1 MRLCWN
7 DWLGGPLKNIK
18 PEEAKKIYDIGFRV
32 AGINSADTEAS
43 DADIDRV
50 KKILDD
56 NGLIPGPYGISAS
69 AIHPDP
75 EDTKRQ
81 KNMLA
86 KAVRIAGKL
95 GCTGLRYSVGSM
107 NPNDIWMHHP
117 ENVTQKA
124 LDELIRHT
132 KDLVPIAEDSGCM
145 LCPETT
151 QWTIVNSIQRMKEF
165 VERLD
170 SPYAKIILDP
180 VNHMTYDRVYD
191 SGRWIKCAIS
201 YLGDCIGEIH
211 VKDVKIQDKLLVSH
225 IDETPMGEGLF
236 DHAAI
241 MEASSMLEPW
251 KTFSL
256 EHISTEESLIK
267 AYNHIKK
274 VAESIGHK
282 WTDPGCTR
290 ERWEKG
296 ECK

>member
-7 DWLGGPLKNIK
+7 DWLGGPLKNIQ
-18 PEEAKKIYDIGFRV
+18 PETVKKIYDIGFRV
-32 AGINSADTEAS
+32 AGINSGDFEAS
-43 DADIDRV
+43 EADIDRV

-56 NGLIPGPYGISAS
+56 NGLVPGPYGLSVS
-69 AIHPDP
+69 AIRPDP
-75 EDTKRQ
+75 DETKLH
-81 KNMLA
+81 KD
-86 KAVRIAGKL
+86 KIVRALGIAGKL
-95 GCTGLRYSVGSM
+95 ACTGLRYSVGSM
-107 NPNDIWMHHP
+107 HPKDIWMHHP

-225 IDETPMGEGLF
+225 IDEAPMGEGLL

-241 MEASSMLEPW
+241 MEASFMLEPW

-274 VAESIGHK
+274 VAESTGHK

-290 ERWEKG
+290 DRWEKG